1 MQLRAMRIRKGKQQK
16 ELAKAIGT
24 DEPMMSKFEN
34 YKCLPIPPMMTALCR
49 ELGCEVEDIYEP
61 HEVYLSSPKAT
72 VKVANGK
79 KKKKR
84 LLSSYGQSSAG
95 SEKVLQGRSPKM
107 RIQRYYG
114 LGQSL
119 LREIESEVCSNTRRR
134 KKLRSRRQAKERS
147 LTTKG

>member
-79 KKKKR
+79 KKKKDCYH
-84 LLSSYGQSSAG
+84 LTS
-95 SEKVLQGRSPKM
+95 
-107 RIQRYYG
+107 IF
-114 LGQSL
+114 
-119 LREIESEVCSNTRRR
+119 RR
-134 KKLRSRRQAKERS
+134 KRESSSRTLSKNADSKILRLGSITASRD
-147 LTTKG
+147 